1 MRARRDSREQLHDG
15 RDDWNGGRAERRPL
29 RLCYSGNSQD
39 LRQRRVA
46 AHDRAV
52 ALPIIAQYCATA
64 IATTIAANP
73 IVTPKRCPK
82 NLCCR
87 SLSSSIGAPKSSST
101 RSLLVRKK
109 APAQKTRFGWCRG
122 SKMPLPSK
130 PLCWQNRSD
139 AYPPKLGGKVRAAEV
154 AATLGTSS
162 VKQCRC
168 QLVFSRSIG
177 APENNK
183 RSPPRRPLLSR
194 REFHAIT
201 VHPTDSA
208 TSKGRRA
215 FSISCYG

>member
-29 RLCYSGNSQD
+29 CLCYSGNSQD

-122 SKMPLPSK
+122 AKMPPHQSHCVGRIAVM
-130 PLCWQNRSD
+130 PIPQNWGVRC
-139 AYPPKLGGKVRAAEV
+139 ARPKS
-154 AATLGTSS
+154 LGTSS
-162 VKQCRC
+162 QTVP
-168 QLVFSRSIG
+168 VPISVSRSIG
-177 APENNK
+177 APEGDK
-183 RSPPRRPLLSR
+183 RSRAAP
-194 REFHAIT
+194 T
-201 VHPTDSA
+201 VVKPT
-208 TSKGRRA
+208 
-215 FSISCYG
+215 